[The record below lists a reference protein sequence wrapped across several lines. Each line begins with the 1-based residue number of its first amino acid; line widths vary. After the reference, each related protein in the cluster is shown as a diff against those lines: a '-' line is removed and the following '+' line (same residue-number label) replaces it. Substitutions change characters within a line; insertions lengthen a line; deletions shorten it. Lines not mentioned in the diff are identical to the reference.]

1 MIAEETA
8 AVQQEFTA
16 DRIFCFPAGIPGFE
30 NYTRFHVFHKQE
42 KEICAYWLESLDEP
56 KLTFTLVDPTSFD
69 LHYEFTLSDDDQ
81 KLLQAQTPDSCAVL
95 LMLSKKVNENT
106 EKSRLQANIVG
117 PIVINLD
124 NQIGMQKV
132 ITRGTGKVTMNVN

>member
-8 AVQQEFTA
+8 AVQQDFA
-16 DRIFCFPAGIPGFE
+16 AGKIFFFPAGIPGFE